1 MMIDGKRKEEKG
13 QGALTLWSNKPARE
27 GYEGWEKEAYPIGNG
42 DCGAKVFGGIGR
54 ERVQF
59 NEKSLWSGTV
69 LGVGENT
76 NGNGKGDYGV
86 SLRKIQTLLL
96 VGEEEAAQGA
106 MELLQGDEIGLGA
119 YQNFGEL
126 FIEFP
131 DIRESNVEEYKRSL
145 DLREGIAR
153 VSFQEKNKWHK
164 REMLASFPNQVIG
177 MRFQGKGINCKVE
190 IHSAQD
196 ESTLK
201 HKHVDQEKPE
211 INSDEK
217 EGNPEKIQEEKKAIS
232 YQEHQLT
239 ILGKVNGNT
248 ATELLYG
255 AAFHIKTDGEIE
267 ATIKGVR
274 IKEASIIEGYLSC
287 KTNYGRV
294 YPEYRRAVNLEEEC
308 VRIVSCGA
316 ELGYESV
323 RKQHLKDYQELF
335 GRVSLSLG
343 RCPAEEPLE
352 KHGKIPLEERLKSH
366 EEALLTE
373 ILEYFST
380 EDLLKEYQR
389 KNGDSPY
396 SGYLEGL
403 LYQYGRYLLISAS
416 RENGLPAN
424 LQGVWNAS
432 NEPPWQSDYHLNINL
447 QMNYWPALVSN
458 LPETLLPLMDYVKE
472 SLVIPGR
479 KTAYH
484 YAGIGSGDTT
494 EPTGWM
500 AHTQNNIFGHT
511 GPGSNWRWGW
521 DPGAGAFI
529 LQNLYEYFRFTRDIE
544 RLRDEIYPMMEE
556 AARMWSQLLIW
567 DEKQERLVASPCYS
581 PEHGPVSS
589 GATFDQQMVWQLY
602 HDTLEGVRYLRGES
616 CPKEECVSKRGS
628 SLKEESLLREKNSL
642 KKEGDLKEDCSSKE
656 ESKGIELD
664 EKLLLKIEKQ
674 MEQLKPYHIG
684 EWGQIKEWFWEDEWE
699 ERGYN
704 THGVVPD
711 HRHISHLM
719 GLYPGFDPCFLQEDY
734 KKAATISLLDRGE
747 SNHDVATGWSK
758 AHKMAI
764 WARLGEGE
772 KAYNYVKKTLKESIM
787 PNLWSLHPPF
797 QIDGNYG
804 YTAGINEMLLQSQGE
819 AIHLLPA
826 LPKSWEKEG
835 YFKGLVAR
843 GNIQVDCSW
852 KDGQVTEFALIAKKD
867 TVGKVCYNRKVKKVE
882 LTKDTKFLLKD
893 GCFSITPLL
902 IPRNS

>member
-1 MMIDGKRKEEKG
+1 MMDNDKRKISKEQK
-13 QGALTLWSNKPARE
+13 AMILWSNKPAKE
-27 GYEGWEKEAYPIGNG
+27 SDEGWESEAYPIGNG
-42 DCGAKVFGGIGR
+42 DCGAKIFGGIAK
-54 ERVQF
+54 EHIQF

-76 NGNGKGDYGV
+76 NGNGKGDYGA
-86 SLRKIQTLLL
+86 SLRKIQTLLS
-96 VGEEEAAQGA
+96 VGKEEAAQEA

-119 YQNFGEL
+119 YQNFGNL
-126 FIEFP
+126 FIEFS
-131 DIRESNVEEYKRSL
+131 DIHESEVEQYKRSL
-145 DLREGIAR
+145 DLKDGIAR
-153 VSFQEKNKWHK
+153 VSFQEKNKWHN
-164 REMLASFPNQVIG
+164 REVFASFPNQVIG
-177 MRFQGKGINCKVE
+177 MRFQGEELNCEIE

-196 ESTLK
+196 ESILK
-201 HKHVDQEKPE
+201 HKNVDQEKYE
-211 INSDEK
+211 INSYEK
-217 EGNPEKIQEEKKAIS
+217 EEIPEKIQKQYKKAMKVQQ
-232 YQEHQLT
+232 YQLI

-248 ATELLYG
+248 GTELKYG

-267 ATIKGVR
+267 ATTKGVR
-274 IKEASIIEGYLSC
+274 VKGASTIEGYLSC

-294 YPEYRRAVNLEEEC
+294 YPEYRREANLEEEC
-308 VRIVSCGA
+308 VGIVSRGA

-323 RKQHLKDYQELF
+323 KEQHLKDYQELF

-343 RCPAEEPLE
+343 TMMNL
-352 KHGKIPLEERLKSH
+352 
-366 EEALLTE
+366 
-373 ILEYFST
+373 ST
-380 EDLLKEYQR
+380 EDLLGEYQR
-389 KNGDSPY
+389 KNGESPC
-396 SGYLEGL
+396 SSYLEEL

-447 QMNYWPALVSN
+447 QMNYWPALISN
-458 LPETLLPLMDYVKE
+458 LSETVLPLIDFVKE

-484 YAGIGSGDTT
+484 YAGIGNGDTT
-494 EPTGWM
+494 QPTGWM

-544 RLRDEIYPMMEE
+544 MLRDEIYPMMEE

-602 HDTLEGVRYLRGES
+602 HDTLEGARYLRGES
-616 CPKEECVSKRGS
+616 YSKEECVSKRGG
-628 SLKEESLLREKNSL
+628 SLKEECILGEKNSL
-642 KKEGDLKEDCSSKE
+642 KKEGTLEEECSSRE
-656 ESKGIELD
+656 ESKTIKLD

-674 MEQLKPYHIG
+674 IEQLKPYHIG
-684 EWGQIKEWFWEDEWE
+684 KWGQIKEWFWEDDWE

-704 THGVVPD
+704 THEVVPD

-719 GLYPGFDPCFLQEDY
+719 GLYPGFDPCFLREDY
-734 KKAATISLLDRGE
+734 KKAAIISLLDRGE
-747 SNHDVATGWSK
+747 SEHDVATGWSK

-804 YTAGINEMLLQSQGE
+804 YTAGVNEMLLQSQGE

-826 LPKSWEKEG
+826 LPKAWEKEG

-843 GNIQVDCSW
+843 GNIQVNCRW
-852 KDGQVTEFALIAKKD
+852 KDGQVTEFALIANKD
-867 TVGKVCYNRKVKKVE
+867 TVCKVCYNRKVKKVE
-882 LTKDTKFLLKD
+882 LTKDIKFLLED
-893 GCFSITPLL
+893 
-902 IPRNS
+902 